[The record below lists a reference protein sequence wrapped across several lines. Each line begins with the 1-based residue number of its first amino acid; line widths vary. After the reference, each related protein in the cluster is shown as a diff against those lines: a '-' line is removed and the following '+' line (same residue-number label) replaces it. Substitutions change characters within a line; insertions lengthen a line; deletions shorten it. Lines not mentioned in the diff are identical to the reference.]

1 MAAAVF
7 AYLERGGGGIDE
19 VLCLLLHPLLVVK
32 LDVLLVLPAPAVRLS
47 DRRRVVRQVGIAV
60 IAKVFRHLDCSTCL
74 KIFAQKS
81 NVFLDF
87 GLLKLLFMA
96 LFGVIFVMKEKNF
109 SFQIRD
115 NLFQYGYL
123 RFNYIS
129 IIVIKSS
136 AYKIILIL
144 ILL

>member
-1 MAAAVF
+1 
-7 AYLERGGGGIDE
+7 
-19 VLCLLLHPLLVVK
+19 
-32 LDVLLVLPAPAVRLS
+32 
-47 DRRRVVRQVGIAV
+47 
-60 IAKVFRHLDCSTCL
+60 
-74 KIFAQKS
+74 
-81 NVFLDF
+81 
-87 GLLKLLFMA
+87 MA

-144 ILL
+144 IML

>member
-47 DRRRVVRQVGIAV
+47 DRRRVVRQVSIAV

-87 GLLKLLFMA
+87 GLLFMA